1 MYKTIQHEIP
11 IGKINDSLL
20 IQLHYYYIQ
29 YIKHISNIFFLIKVF
44 KKKKVQNHLR
54 IKLIKV

>member
-20 IQLHYYYIQ
+20 IQLHCYYIQ
-29 YIKHISNIFFLIKVF
+29 YIKHISILFFLIKVF
-44 KKKKVQNHLR
+44 KNKKVQNHVR